1 MSNAKT
7 TQPKRTIAVNDEYRL
22 AFPDADNIVIER
34 LVTVDPTRAP
44 QFDPAKHDATIR
56 QEWRS
61 IGKNFGT
68 VPKALTFLN
77 EYKIRTGNAANL
89 REVLDEIRAFRAHID
104 GLLGVDV

>member
-1 MSNAKT
+1 MTNSV
-7 TQPKRTIAVNDEYRL
+7 KRTIEINEDFRL
-22 AFPDADNIVIER
+22 AFPDSDNIVIER

-77 EYKIRTGNAANL
+77 EHIIRTGDAADM
-89 REVLDEIRAFRAHID
+89 REVIDEIRAFRAYID
-104 GLLGVDV
+104 GLLGVEV